1 MTPDIRLAR
10 RAVACKGWRWLPGM
24 LNGRDE
30 TRYMGALLWAWQD
43 PYRHHALGIEIADWP
58 DLSDP
63 CTLGG
68 LLALVREAWGDDRIS
83 SVANVV
89 YGTWMILMPDDAAS
103 DGWRLIGCATTEA
116 EALVAALEATAP

>member
-68 LLALVREAWGDDRIS
+68 LLALVREAWGDPLAHVTP
-83 SVANVV
+83 VA
-89 YGTWMILMPDDAAS
+89 G
-103 DGWRLIGCATTEA
+103 GWRVWLELDLSVSFDGATEA
-116 EALVAALEATAP
+116 SALVAALEATAP